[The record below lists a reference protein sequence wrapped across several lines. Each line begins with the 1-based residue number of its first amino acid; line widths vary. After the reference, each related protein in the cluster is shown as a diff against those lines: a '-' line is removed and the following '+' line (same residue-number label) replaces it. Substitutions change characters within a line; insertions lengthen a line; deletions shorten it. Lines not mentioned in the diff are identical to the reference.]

1 MTDDAALSSYSWQP
15 FKKAYCHTVKKE
27 TECRNNKGNCGGK
40 NRSLIHA
47 KVLRQRKDKGI
58 GNRKNLNSKE
68 LPFKT
73 LPPSRL

>member
-27 TECRNNKGNCGGK
+27 TDCRNNKGKCGGKVKK

-47 KVLRQRKDKGI
+47 KVLRQRKKQW
-58 GNRKNLNSKE
+58 NRK
-68 LPFKT
+68 
-73 LPPSRL
+73 